1 MNDLMYTAAQPFKR
15 KGTDSIKESEFVMAL
30 SMDLNWF
37 KPDTAKAF
45 VLIAIEN
52 GVISRENGVLKA
64 KFDFNQVK
72 IPMGFKPDPSIFE
85 EKDVFEQIIERIM
98 TNTGDEKQK
107 IIAGINRKKEESGGL
122 FNIEV
127 LGILIAKE
135 HGVEVDDLISK
146 SYKNLLRAQ

>member
-15 KGTDSIKESEFVMAL
+15 KGTDSLKESEFVMAL

-45 VLIAIEN
+45 VQIAIEN
-52 GVISRENGVLKA
+52 GVISRENRMLKA
-64 KFDFNQVK
+64 KFDINQVK

-85 EKDVFEQIIERIM
+85 EKDVFELIIERIM
-98 TNTGDEKQK
+98 TNTGEEKQK
-107 IIAGINRKKEESGGL
+107 IIASINRKKEETGGL

-127 LGILIAKE
+127 LGILVAKE
-135 HGVEVDDLISK
+135 RGIEVDDLISK
-146 SYKNLLRAQ
+146 SYKNLVKSQ